1 MATTTYGVENFAMS
15 TIIPFHGTRYDAMV
29 VGEIKQVVAPPYD
42 IIDATRQKAL
52 HDRHP
57 QNVIRLELGLDQP
70 GDAPTHNRY
79 TRAAATLR
87 DWLTTRALKRDTQP
101 TLYYHTIEYLPPYA
115 AAGSPTKILKGFLTT
130 VKLEALDSGHIYPHE
145 NTRSAA
151 KTDRLNL
158 LEACTTNFSPI
169 WSLYSDPQGTVL
181 GLLESAVKGKPAHI
195 DFRDDV
201 GFRQQLWTVTD
212 PTVVTQAVESLSSK
226 PLFIADG
233 HHRYETALNYQK
245 LRRQQAGA
253 PAGLQPFDGVLMLLT
268 ALEDPGLTV
277 LPTHRVTTTALPS
290 YERMQSMLGTTFD
303 LQEFPFTA
311 ATQAATRANFIE
323 AMRTNGRTIPVFGL
337 ALKGDSRYVTL
348 SLKPA
353 HRPPAQASPRTKLDV
368 SLLQQLVV
376 AILCPTQQ
384 EQEAILYTKDD
395 HEALD
400 WVANGT
406 GTGALLLNAT
416 KVSEV
421 QAVATAGERMP
432 HKSTY
437 FFPKPL
443 TGLVMNVME
452 G

>member
-1 MATTTYGVENFAMS
+1 MS
-15 TIIPFHGTRYDAMV
+15 TIIPFHGTRYDATV
-29 VGEIKQVVAPPYD
+29 VGDVKQVVAPPYD
-42 IIDATRQKAL
+42 IIDGAGQKAL

-57 QNVIRLELGLDQP
+57 QNIIRLELGLDQP
-70 GDAPTHNRY
+70 GDNPTDNRY
-79 TRAAATLR
+79 TRAASTLR
-87 DWLTTRALKRDTQP
+87 DWQKRGALKPDAQP
-101 TLYYHTIEYLPPYA
+101 ALYYHTIEYTPPYA
-115 AAGSPTKILKGFLTT
+115 PSNSPTKTLKGFLAT

-158 LEACTTNFSPI
+158 LEACKTNFSPI
-169 WSLYSDPQGTVL
+169 WSLYSDPQGTVMR
-181 GLLESAVKGKPAHI
+181 LLEEAVKGTAALI
-195 DFRDDV
+195 DFRDDA
-201 GFRQQLWTVTD
+201 GFREQLWAVTNS
-212 PTVVTQAVESLSSK
+212 AVLAQIVETLRNK

-245 LRRQQAGA
+245 LRRQQDGA
-253 PAGLQPFDGVLMLLT
+253 PNSQRSYDAVLMLLT

-277 LPTHRVTTTALPS
+277 LPTHRVTTTTLPP
-290 YERMQSMLGTTFD
+290 YDHVQSLLDATFD
-303 LQEFPFTA
+303 LEEFPFTA
-311 ATQAATRANFIE
+311 ATQAATRAKFID
-323 AMRTNGRTIPVFGL
+323 AMRSNGRTVPVFGL
-337 ALKGDSRYVTL
+337 ALKGDNRYVTL

-353 HRPPAQASPRTKLDV
+353 HRPPAQASPRAKLDV
-368 SLLQQLVV
+368 SLLQHLVV
-376 AILCPTQQ
+376 AALCPTPQ

-400 WVANGT
+400 WVAKGT

-443 TGLVMNVME
+443 TGLVINVME
-452 G
+452 E

>member
-1 MATTTYGVENFAMS
+1 MS
-15 TIIPFHGTRYDAMV
+15 TIIPFHGMRYDATA
-29 VGEIKQVVAPPYD
+29 VGDVKQVVAPPYD
-42 IIDATRQKAL
+42 IIDAAGQQAF

-57 QNVIRLELGLDQP
+57 QNIIRLELGLNQP
-70 GDAPTHNRY
+70 GDGPTQNRY
-79 TRAAATLR
+79 IRAASTLR
-87 DWLTTRALKRDTQP
+87 DWLKSGALKRDAQP

-115 AAGSPTKILKGFLTT
+115 PAGSPTKTLKGFLAT

-158 LEACTTNFSPI
+158 LEACKTNFSPI
-169 WSLYSDPQGTVL
+169 WSLYSDPQGAVM
-181 GLLESAVKGKPAHI
+181 GLLEGAIKGKPASI

-201 GFRQQLWTVTD
+201 GCRQQLWAVTD
-212 PTVVTQAVESLSSK
+212 PAVLKQVVDTLRSK

-245 LRRQQAGA
+245 LRRQQAGSPTGQHA
-253 PAGLQPFDGVLMLLT
+253 YDAVLMLLT
-268 ALEDPGLTV
+268 SLEDPGLTV
-277 LPTHRVTTTALPS
+277 LPTHRVTTTTLPP
-290 YERMQSMLGTTFD
+290 YDHVQSLLGATFD
-303 LQEFPFTA
+303 LQEFPFTV
-311 ATQAATRANFIE
+311 ATQAAARAKFIE
-323 AMRTNGRTIPVFGL
+323 ALRTNGRTVPMFGL

-348 SLKPA
+348 ALKPA
-353 HRPPAQASPRTKLDV
+353 HRPPAQASPRAKLDV

-376 AILCPTQQ
+376 AALCPTPQ

-400 WVANGT
+400 WVAKGT

-443 TGLVMNVME
+443 TGLVMNLME
-452 G
+452 

>member
-1 MATTTYGVENFAMS
+1 MS
-15 TIIPFHGTRYDAMV
+15 TIIPFHGTRYDATV
-29 VGEIKQVVAPPYD
+29 VGTVQQVVAPPYD
-42 IIDATRQKAL
+42 IIDAAGQKML

-57 QNVIRLELGLDQP
+57 HNIIRLELGLDQP
-70 GDAPTHNRY
+70 GDGPANNRY
-79 TRAAATLR
+79 TRAASTLR
-87 DWLTTRALKRDTQP
+87 AWLTSGALKRDAQP
-101 TLYYHTIEYLPPYA
+101 TLYYHTIDYTPPYA
-115 AAGSPTKILKGFLTT
+115 PAGSPTKTLKGFLAT

-158 LEACTTNFSPI
+158 LEACKTNFSPI
-169 WSLYSDPQGTVL
+169 WSLYSDPQGTVM
-181 GLLESAVKGKPAHI
+181 GVLEGAIKGNPAQI
-195 DFRDDV
+195 DFRDDE
-201 GFRQQLWTVTD
+201 GFRQQLWAVSD
-212 PTVVTQAVESLSSK
+212 PAVLKQAVDALRSK

-233 HHRYETALNYQK
+233 HHRYETALNYQRQ
-245 LRRQQAGA
+245 RRQQAGS
-253 PAGLQPFDGVLMLLT
+253 PAGQQSYDGVLMLLT

-277 LPTHRVTTTALPS
+277 LPTHRVTTTPLPT
-290 YERMQSMLGTTFD
+290 YERVQALLDSTFD
-303 LQEFPFTA
+303 FQDFPFTNG
-311 ATQAATRANFIE
+311 TQAAVRATFTE
-323 AMRTNGRTIPVFGL
+323 TMRTKGRTVPVFGL
-337 ALKGDSRYVTL
+337 ALKGDSRYITL
-348 SLKPA
+348 TLKAA
-353 HRPPAQASPRTKLDV
+353 HRPTAHASPRAKLDV

-376 AILCPTQQ
+376 TVLCPTQQ

-400 WVANGT
+400 WVSKGT

-443 TGLVMNVME
+443 TGLVVNVME

>member
-1 MATTTYGVENFAMS
+1 MS
-15 TIIPFHGTRYDAMV
+15 TIIPFHGTRYDATV
-29 VGEIKQVVAPPYD
+29 VGDIKQVAAPPYD
-42 IIDATRQKAL
+42 IIDATGQKAL

-57 QNVIRLELGLDQP
+57 QNIIRLELGLDQP
-70 GDAPTHNRY
+70 GDSPTNNRY
-79 TRAAATLR
+79 TRAGATLR
-87 DWLTTRALKRDTQP
+87 EWLQSGALKRDAQP
-101 TLYYHTIEYLPPYA
+101 TLYYHTIEYRPPYA
-115 AAGSPTKILKGFLTT
+115 PAGSPTKILRGFLAT

-158 LEACTTNFSPI
+158 LEACKTNFSPI

-181 GLLESAVKGKPAHI
+181 GLLEEAVKGKQAPI

-201 GFRQQLWTVTD
+201 GFRQQLWAVTD
-212 PTVVTQAVESLSSK
+212 PAILKQVVDTLRPK

-245 LRRQQAGA
+245 LRRQQAGS
-253 PAGLQPFDGVLMLLT
+253 PADQQSYDSVLMLLT

-277 LPTHRVTTTALPS
+277 LPTHRVTTTPLPS
-290 YERMQSMLGTTFD
+290 YDKVRALLGEQFE
-303 LQEFPFTA
+303 LQEFPFTNE
-311 ATQAATRANFIE
+311 TQAAVRAQFIE
-323 AMRTNGRTIPVFGL
+323 ALRTNGRAVPTFGL
-337 ALKGDSRYVTL
+337 ALQGKNSYLTL
-348 SLKPA
+348 TLKPA
-353 HRPPAQASPRTKLDV
+353 HRPPADASPRAKLDV

-376 AILCPTQQ
+376 TKLCQTQQ

-400 WVANGT
+400 WVAHGT
-406 GTGALLLNAT
+406 GTGALLLNPT

-452 G
+452 

>member
-1 MATTTYGVENFAMS
+1 MS
-15 TIIPFHGTRYDAMV
+15 TIIPFHGMRYDTTA
-29 VGEIKQVVAPPYD
+29 VGDVKQVVAPPYD
-42 IIDATRQKAL
+42 IIDAAGQKAF

-57 QNVIRLELGLDQP
+57 QNIIRFELGLDQP
-70 GDAPTHNRY
+70 GDGPTHNRY
-79 TRAAATLR
+79 TRAASTLR
-87 DWLTTRALKRDTQP
+87 DWLKSGALKRDAQP
-101 TLYYHTIEYLPPYA
+101 TLYYHTIEYTAPYA
-115 AAGSPTKILKGFLTT
+115 PSGSPTKTLKGFLAT

-158 LEACTTNFSPI
+158 LEACKTNFSPI
-169 WSLYSDPQGTVL
+169 WSLYSDPQGAVM
-181 GLLESAVKGKPAHI
+181 GLLEGAIKGKPALI

-201 GFRQQLWTVTD
+201 GFRQQLWAVTD
-212 PTVVTQAVESLSSK
+212 PAVLKQAIDTLRSK

-245 LRRQQAGA
+245 LRRQQAGSPTGQQSYDA
-253 PAGLQPFDGVLMLLT
+253 VLMLLT
-268 ALEDPGLTV
+268 SLEDPGLTV
-277 LPTHRVTTTALPS
+277 LPTHRITTTALPP
-290 YERMQSMLGTTFD
+290 YDHVQSLLGATFD
-303 LQEFPFTA
+303 LKEFPFTA
-311 ATQAATRANFIE
+311 ATQAATRAKFIE
-323 AMRTNGRTIPVFGL
+323 AMRTTGRTAPVFGL

-353 HRPPAQASPRTKLDV
+353 HRPSPQASPRAKLDV

-376 AILCPTQQ
+376 ATLCPTPQ

-400 WVANGT
+400 WVAKGT

-443 TGLVMNVME
+443 TGLVMNLME
-452 G
+452 E